1 MVCSLENE
9 TNMTATETLTPTT
22 THPVCSM
29 PEHGSE
35 TAPHACCRPSSPS
48 YAGPKPSR
56 ASTRLLAFWRDRA
69 VWKVASRNTLN
80 CLIGC
85 SIGDFSVIIYMQA
98 YHPHVSMWLTMGLAM
113 AAGLVTS
120 ILFESA
126 MLRFKE
132 GFAWKPA
139 FVTAFSMSF
148 LSMLGMELAAN
159 LTDYLLTGGKV
170 AMHHPF
176 YWTALGISLI
186 AGFLAPLP
194 YNYWQFK
201 RHGKAC
207 H

>member
-1 MVCSLENE
+1 
-9 TNMTATETLTPTT
+9 
-22 THPVCSM
+22 M
-29 PEHGSE
+29 PEHGNE
-35 TAPHACCRPSSPS
+35 NAPHACCRPSSPS
-48 YAGPKPSR
+48 YQGTKPIR
-56 ASTRLLAFWRDRA
+56 TFPRPLAFWREWS
-69 VWKVASRNTLN
+69 VWKVAARNTFN

-113 AAGLVTS
+113 VAGLITS

-126 MLRFKE
+126 MLRFRE
-132 GFAWKPA
+132 GFVWKQA
-139 FVTAFSMSF
+139 FITAFSMSF

-201 RHGKAC
+201 KHGKAC